1 MVFFYIIVVLAISL
15 FLLCFIANKAN
26 DIQINAFGFIYYLTD
41 IITINEIILRFRLRH
56 SSLIS
61 YADRHT
67 YVCRQL
73 LTKHAPSRVRNWL
86 FVVGATRFEHATSWS
101 QTKRSTRL
109 SYAPSTDL
117 VITTY
122 FSILQALFYFFLIF
136 GKIKPELRKLKISF
150 LVTIKWS

>member
-1 MVFFYIIVVLAISL
+1 MSFASTFCVCSRPVALI
-15 FLLCFIANKAN
+15 
-26 DIQINAFGFIYYLTD
+26 
-41 IITINEIILRFRLRH
+41 RLRSPAH
-56 SSLIS
+56 PRAPFACCRTRSLACS
-61 YADRHT
+61 
-67 YVCRQL
+67 QL
-73 LTKHAPSRVRNWL
+73 IACNLQTKKATFSGDFFL